1 MYRCNEFGLISWM
14 KEYAMDF
21 SAAEMVAI
29 EGAVSGKD
37 LLIAKDALADGETR
51 AVNFTIRI
59 TGNIQK
65 GFGTPS
71 ATSERPAE
79 VSLCGMTV
87 FCALLR
93 ELGIGPKRLKDAL
106 YNLPATSELEVDE
119 QLTNVFD
126 VVARKLADA
135 LPPVTVTTPGRRGA
149 VKASVSV
156 TRL

>member
-1 MYRCNEFGLISWM
+1 MEL
-14 KEYAMDF
+14 
-21 SAAEMVAI
+21 SAAEKVAI

-37 LLIAKDALADGETR
+37 LLIAKDALADGETL
-51 AVNFTIRI
+51 AVDFTIRI
-59 TGNIQK
+59 SGNIQK

-71 ATSERPAE
+71 AESERPAQ
-79 VSLCGMTV
+79 VSLCSMTV

-106 YNLPATSELEVDE
+106 HNLPATSDLQVDE

-126 VVARKLADA
+126 VVARKLSNA
-135 LPPVTVTTPGRRGA
+135 LPPVKVTTPGRRGA

-156 TRL
+156 IRVHQGTMS